1 MKNLKILFMVISL
14 FALVAVVG
22 CIPTSEPKTVTSTGT
37 ARITTLPD
45 EAEVYIAVE
54 TLEKSADV
62 SKDRNAAIV
71 DKIYAALYKEN
82 ILRENIETEYF
93 NLYEE
98 FDWTEEGQK
107 SKGFKTVHTLKVKT
121 SDFNSIGDIIDVSVD
136 AGATSIQNIQFILSD
151 AKQKAFKKDALKEA
165 SADARG
171 KAEAIAEGLNAKIGG
186 IIAVSDLDYN
196 YGPIRYLEAAVA
208 SADTAQLAKTEI
220 SPGKLEITANV
231 EVTFEIK

>member
-1 MKNLKILFMVISL
+1 MKNIKLLLALISL
-14 FALVAVVG
+14 FVLVAVAG
-22 CIPTSEPKTVTSTGT
+22 CIPESEPKTITSTGT
-37 ARITTLPD
+37 ARLTTMPD

-54 TLEKSADV
+54 TLEKSAQA
-62 SKDRNAAIV
+62 SKDKNAVIV
-71 DKIYAALYKEN
+71 DKIYAALYTEN
-82 ILRENIETEYF
+82 IARENIETEYF

-107 SKGFKTVHTLKVKT
+107 SKGFKTVQTLKVKT
-121 SDFNSIGDIIDVSVD
+121 SDFNSIGDIIDASVD

-151 AKQKAFKKDALKEA
+151 AKQKELKKEALKEA
-165 SADARG
+165 STDARG

-186 IIAVSDLDYN
+186 IVAVSDLDYN

-220 SPGKLEITANV
+220 SPGKLEVTANV
-231 EVTFEIK
+231 EVTFEIE